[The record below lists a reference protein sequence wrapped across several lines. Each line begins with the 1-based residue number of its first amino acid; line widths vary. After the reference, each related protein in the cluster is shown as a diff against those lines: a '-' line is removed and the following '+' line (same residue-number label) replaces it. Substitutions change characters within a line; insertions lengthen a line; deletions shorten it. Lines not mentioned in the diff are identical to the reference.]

1 MITQLLVYFE
11 WASLMKYNTLAKS
24 VNLTVN
30 FELWHI
36 KSKLK
41 QWQNLLTC

>member
-11 WASLMKYNTLAKS
+11 WASLIKYNTLVKS
-24 VNLTVN
+24 VNLTDD

-36 KSKLK
+36 KVSLNNGK
-41 QWQNLLTC
+41 TC